1 MLSNPEQHNT
11 SSGLPHTR
19 LTRYAWLSI
28 GAAGVTI
35 GLKTSAFFVTGSIGL
50 LSDAL
55 ESLVNLAGAIMALVV
70 LVIAARPPDDD
81 HAYGHS
87 KAEYFS
93 SGAEGT
99 MIVVAAVSIAA
110 AAMNRLFFPQPLQ
123 DLGLGLLISVLAS
136 AINLAVALIIGR
148 AGKTHRSITL
158 EANAS
163 HLMTDVWT
171 SVAVIIGVGAVGL
184 TGWQWLDPFI
194 AIAMAV
200 NIMRTGWLIVRHSIL
215 GLMDTALPPEDQR
228 IIQEVLLPYRE
239 RGLQFHAL
247 RTRQSGARRF
257 ISMHV
262 LVPGTWSVQQ
272 GHDWLEK
279 LEADLRARLP
289 SATVFTHLEPIED
302 PCSWEDTRLER
313 PPTAPSPKP
322 PEPPPVSI

>member
-1 MLSNPEQHNT
+1 MPTETDPGNLASSQPGT
-11 SSGLPHTR
+11 S

-70 LVIAARPPDDD
+70 LAIAARPPDDE

-110 AAMNRLFFPQPLQ
+110 AAMNRLLFPQPLQ
-123 DLGLGLLISVLAS
+123 DLGLGLLISVVAS
-136 AINLAVALIIGR
+136 GINLAVALIIGR
-148 AGKTHRSITL
+148 AGKWHRSVTL

-171 SVAVIIGVGAVGL
+171 SVAVLVGVGAVGL
-184 TGWQWLDPFI
+184 TGWQWLDPLI
-194 AIAMAV
+194 AIAMAL
-200 NIMRTGWLIVRHSIL
+200 NITRTGWLIVRHSIL
-215 GLMDTALPPEDQR
+215 GLMDTALPPEDQQV
-228 IIQEVLLPYRE
+228 IQTVLTSYRE
-239 RGLQFHAL
+239 QGLQFHAL

-262 LVPGTWSVQQ
+262 LVPGTWTVQQ
-272 GHDWLEK
+272 GHDWLEQ

-289 SATVFTHLEPIED
+289 ATTVFTHLEPMED

-313 PPTAPSPKP
+313 PSAAPNPPLRDASPP
-322 PEPPPVSI
+322 SI

>member
-1 MLSNPEQHNT
+1 MP
-11 SSGLPHTR
+11 

-28 GAAGVTI
+28 AAAGVTI
-35 GLKTSAFFVTGSIGL
+35 GLKTSAFFITGSIGL

-70 LVIAARPPDDD
+70 LAIAARPPDEE

-110 AAMNRLFFPQPLQ
+110 AALNRLLFPQPLQ
-123 DLGLGLLISVLAS
+123 DLGLGLIISLAAS
-136 AINLAVALIIGR
+136 AINLGVALVLGHAGR
-148 AGKTHRSITL
+148 LHRSITL

-171 SVAVIIGVGAVGL
+171 SVAVIGGVGAVGL
-184 TGWQWLDPFI
+184 TGWQWLDPLV
-194 AIAMAV
+194 AIVMAAS
-200 NIMRTGWLIVRHSIL
+200 ITRTGWLIVRRSIL
-215 GLMDTALPPEDQR
+215 GLMDTALPPEDQQT
-228 IIQEVLLPYRE
+228 IQEVLAPYRQQ
-239 RGLQFHAL
+239 GLQFHAL

-257 ISMHV
+257 VSMHV
-262 LVPGTWSVQQ
+262 LVPGSWTVQQ

-279 LEADLRARLP
+279 LEANLRERLP
-289 SATVFTHLEPIED
+289 AATIFTHLEPIED

-313 PPTAPSPKP
+313 PLGAATPSSLR
-322 PEPPPVSI
+322 PPPSSV

>member
-1 MLSNPEQHNT
+1 MLSETNKSPVAGGFSEA
-11 SSGLPHTR
+11 R

-70 LVIAARPPDDD
+70 LAIAARPPDED

-110 AAMNRLFFPQPLQ
+110 AAVNRLLFPQPLH
-123 DLGLGLLISVLAS
+123 DLGLGLVISVLAS
-136 AINLAVALIIGR
+136 SINLVVAIVLGR
-148 AGKTHRSITL
+148 AGRLHRSITL

-171 SVAVIIGVGAVGL
+171 SVAVIGGVGAVGL
-184 TGWQWLDPFI
+184 TGWQWLDPLI

-200 NIMRTGWLIVRHSIL
+200 NITRTGWLIVRRSIL
-215 GLMDTALPPEDQR
+215 GLMDTALPIEDQQV
-228 IIQEVLLPYRE
+228 IQEVLSPYRE
-239 RGLQFHAL
+239 SGLQFHAL
-247 RTRQSGARRF
+247 RTRQSGMRRF

-262 LVPGTWSVQQ
+262 LVPGTWTVQQ

-289 SATVFTHLEPIED
+289 AATIFTHLEPIED

-313 PPTAPSPKP
+313 TSPASPASAPKP
-322 PEPPPVSI
+322 PPKSV